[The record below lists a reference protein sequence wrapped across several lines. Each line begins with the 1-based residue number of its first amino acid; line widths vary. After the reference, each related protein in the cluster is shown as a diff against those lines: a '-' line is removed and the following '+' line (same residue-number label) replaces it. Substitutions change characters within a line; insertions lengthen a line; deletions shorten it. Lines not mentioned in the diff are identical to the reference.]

1 MPKKK
6 IILVLSP
13 HTDDGELGC
22 GATINRFIEEGCE
35 VLNAVFS
42 LCKDS
47 LPEGKAPDT
56 LLVEATKASAV
67 LGLKQKN
74 LLLQDY
80 PVRRFTE
87 HRQAILDDMI
97 AIRKKHEPSI
107 IFVPSTS
114 DIHQDHK
121 VIVEEAVRAFKNCTI
136 YGYEM
141 PWNNYSFSGNSFFRI
156 TKDNLAKKIAAIKA
170 YSSQKHRIYMQPD
183 FIKSLATVRG
193 VQSGNELAECFETIR
208 VIH

>member
-1 MPKKK
+1 MAKKK
-6 IILVLSP
+6 TILVLSP

-42 LCKDS
+42 ICKDS
-47 LPEGKAPDT
+47 LPEGKASDT
-56 LLVEATKASAV
+56 LLVEAKKASSV
-67 LGLKQKN
+67 LGLKPKN

-97 AIRKKHEPSI
+97 RIRDKYDPSI

-121 VIVEEAVRAFKNCTI
+121 VIVEEALRAFKNCTI

-141 PWNNYSFSGNSFFRI
+141 PWNNYSFSGNSFFSI
-156 TKDNLAKKIAAIKA
+156 TKDNLDKKIASIKT
-170 YSSQKHRIYMQPD
+170 YSSQRHRIYMQAD
-183 FIKSLATVRG
+183 FIRSLAIVRG
-193 VQSGNELAECFETIR
+193 VQSGNAFAECFESIR
-208 VIH
+208 LIQ

>member
-141 PWNNYSFSGNSFFRI
+141 PWNNYAFNGTSFI
-156 TKDNLAKKIAAIKA
+156 TVSETNIEKKLSALLA
-170 YSSQKHRIYMQPD
+170 YTSQQHRTYMQPA

-193 VQSGNELAECFETIR
+193 VQAGVAYAECFETIR
-208 VIH
+208 TIQ

>member
-6 IILVLSP
+6 TILVLSP

-22 GATINRFIEEGCE
+22 GATINRLIEEGCE

-42 LCKDS
+42 ICKDS

-56 LLVEATKASAV
+56 LLVEAKKAASV
-67 LGLKQKN
+67 LGLKPKN
-74 LLLQDY
+74 LLLHDY

-97 AIRKKHEPSI
+97 RIRDKYDPSI

-114 DIHQDHK
+114 DVHQDHK
-121 VIVEEAVRAFKNCTI
+121 VIVEEAVRAFKLCTI

-141 PWNNYSFSGNSFFRI
+141 PWNNYSFSGDAFFRI
-156 TKDNLAKKIAAIKA
+156 TKENLNKKVAAIKA
-170 YSSQKHRIYMQPD
+170 YRSQKHRIYMQAD
-183 FIKSLATVRG
+183 FIQSLAKVRG
-193 VQSGNELAECFETIR
+193 VQSGNDLAECFEAIR
-208 VIH
+208 LIH